1 MKKKYVIWLII
12 AILGLG
18 STLLTSCGSM
28 RSYWGVE
35 GDYDFDDGYYYK
47 HKKHKKHKKP
57 KKHHHHHHDH
67 DD

>member
-18 STLLTSCGSM
+18 STSLTSCGSM

-47 HKKHKKHKKP
+47 KKKKSIIITITTMMI
-57 KKHHHHHHDH
+57 DQ
-67 DD
+67 